1 MLYEFDAF
9 VMSVYVR
16 HASGKKIHDDSKKQ
30 LDNFIKAILY
40 WLAILQHSLGHLVF
54 TNINT

>member
-1 MLYEFDAF
+1 MLYECDAF

-40 WLAILQHSLGHLVF
+40 
-54 TNINT
+54 